1 MIKRNSSL
9 SDITDYKGRFVLN
22 SEDSKWN
29 KEVYS
34 NKKKVCINAPIYVK
48 ADNQVSGTKNGLSGN
63 EVSISRAK
71 TLIKESKITTLNHEI
86 IIDGEI
92 SGFTLEGG
100 NNSLDGKA
108 ASITIKGKSTTYG
121 TDKIK
126 GSGTAADG
134 NVVLI
139 VNTSVPVTLQN
150 ITITGGN
157 NSYTYSSSN
166 TMGGGI
172 NVGSSADVT
181 LSDGVLI
188 TGNYASTGAGV
199 YNTGTLTVTGSGT
212 DNNKRCII
220 DNNDTKNIA
229 GDTNGCRGGGIYN
242 NGTLYLEGYAKL
254 ADNYAFNQGGAIY
267 QYNTLYMKGFVEFS
281 DQAPGKQ
288 HNDIFI
294 PNGYKIRLDEAL
306 WSDLG
311 SIKITTQYRNEGTVL
326 IEDVT
331 ASGLGNSFRPFCFE
345 MTTPDSIRE
354 ETRKGV
360 LALGLIVNTSNGI
373 ADAVARVTQDGDL
386 IIFNSTELLAD
397 RGKEAINNSTYK
409 IHLDIRNYRL
419 QGYDGVS
426 LTGFSNIQELTTKTT
441 HFISARAIEN
451 CPDLQTINIY
461 GSTSRANCP
470 NGFGQTN
477 MILNCASLQNIVFKD
492 ATSVYLVN
500 GLLNIWKTPATDATQ
515 RNINNNVINIYIPNT
530 VTTIEIQDRFQEIGQ
545 TFDGFEYVK
554 ILYGGTAQQ
563 LSNVTIKRA
572 HTNSNIT
579 TWNQVNGGVK
589 IYYNDGNGNYT
600 NYKTWTPAANSPNG
614 TLQ

>member
-9 SDITDYKGRFVLN
+9 SDITNYKGRFVLN

-29 KEVYS
+29 KVVYS

-108 ASITIKGKSTTYG
+108 ASITIKGKSSTYG

-126 GSGTAADG
+126 GGGTAADE
-134 NVVLI
+134 NVALI
-139 VNTSVPVTLQN
+139 IKTSVPVTLQN
-150 ITITGGN
+150 ITVTGGN

-172 NVGSSADVT
+172 IVGSSADVT

-188 TGNYASTGAGV
+188 TGNYA
-199 YNTGTLTVTGSGT
+199 Y
-212 DNNKRCII
+212 K
-220 DNNDTKNIA
+220 
-229 GDTNGCRGGGIYN
+229 
-242 NGTLYLEGYAKL
+242 
-254 ADNYAFNQGGAIY
+254 FGGAIY
-267 QYNTLYMKGFVEFS
+267 QAGNLYLKDIVKFS
-281 DQAPGKQ
+281 GEISKQ
-288 HNDIFI
+288 NNDIYVCT
-294 PNGYKIRLDEAL
+294 NKT
-306 WSDLG
+306 
-311 SIKITTQYRNEGTVL
+311 IKITDLFPTVGGSVVKITAGNHNKGTVL
-326 IEDVT
+326 VEK
-331 ASGLGNSFRPFCFE
+331 GGNLDSDNFKNSLIYLE
-345 MTTPDSIRE
+345 MTTADSIVVDDE
-354 ETRKGV
+354 NTPTKGK
-360 LALGLIVNTSNGI
+360 LAFGVYVNSDSFLS
-373 ADAVARVTQDGDL
+373 DAVARLSQDGDTIVYDTTYL
-386 IIFNSTELLAD
+386 NSNNL
-397 RGKEAINNSTYK
+397 GINGSNALNGSTYK
-409 IHLDIRNYRL
+409 YHMDLTKATSASGFYVSGLDKL
-419 QGYDGVS
+419 QKLSINASCLVS
-426 LTGFSNIQELTTKTT
+426 GEEIKNCSNLETL
-441 HFISARAIEN
+441 
-451 CPDLQTINIY
+451 CIY
-461 GSTSRANCP
+461 GSFSSTNKP

-477 MILNCASLQNIVFKD
+477 LITSCASLQNIEFLD
-492 ATSVYLVN
+492 ATSVFLMN
-500 GLLNIWKTPATDATQ
+500 GLLNIWKNSTEGKIPRQ
-515 RNINNNVINIYIPNT
+515 INNQVINIYLPVT

-600 NYKTWTPAANSPNG
+600 NYKTWTPADNSPNG